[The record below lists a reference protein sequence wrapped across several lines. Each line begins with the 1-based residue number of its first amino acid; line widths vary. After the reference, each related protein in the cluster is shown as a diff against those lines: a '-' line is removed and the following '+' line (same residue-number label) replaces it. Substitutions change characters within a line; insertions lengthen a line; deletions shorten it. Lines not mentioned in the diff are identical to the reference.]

1 MTAAFAKPSPVSNPS
16 DDLILFLDCTPSP
29 IATPPKMMPATS
41 KPKIPHTNAPIALP
55 SRFGAKLL
63 IDVFMYF
70 GISGGGKEVTSKN

>member
-1 MTAAFAKPSPVSNPS
+1 
-16 DDLILFLDCTPSP
+16 
-29 IATPPKMMPATS
+29 MMPATS